1 MTRTLILYVF
11 HIINSNVIHFCNN
24 NIFEDPNYQF
34 IIICN
39 NLNLNLDILNIPSYV
54 KIIKR
59 HNIGYDFGGWSDALF
74 KDNIYRLFDYYVF
87 INSSVI
93 GPFIPKNYK
102 KQWPT
107 ILTDGLNDSIKL
119 YGSMINCGNEWGD
132 VIDISGAHVQSFAFT
147 TDRIGLNILIN
158 SKIFKLK
165 EHSTNFVELI
175 VNNEI
180 RMSREIIN
188 NGFNIG
194 CILKIYNNVDFR
206 NINSTTFYEDQMT
219 QDNIKKYTP
228 YEVVF
233 IKTNRHID
241 ENIYKHLL

>member
-1 MTRTLILYVF
+1 
-11 HIINSNVIHFCNN
+11 
-24 NIFEDPNYQF
+24 
-34 IIICN
+34 
-39 NLNLNLDILNIPSYV
+39 
-54 KIIKR
+54 
-59 HNIGYDFGGWSDALF
+59 
-74 KDNIYRLFDYYVF
+74 
-87 INSSVI
+87 
-93 GPFIPKNYK
+93 
-102 KQWPT
+102 
-107 ILTDGLNDSIKL
+107 
-119 YGSMINCGNEWGD
+119 MINCGNEWGD